1 MIASFHAK
9 GAALGAGV
17 QPGVYSRRL
26 GPWHF
31 RCPDTG
37 GAERGTHGHLAHPG
51 GVDADGVALAAI
63 KGLNEKLETT
73 VAEQGREIAEPR
85 RLVEQLID
93 RR

>member
-1 MIASFHAK
+1 
-9 GAALGAGV
+9 
-17 QPGVYSRRL
+17 
-26 GPWHF
+26 
-31 RCPDTG
+31 
-37 GAERGTHGHLAHPG
+37 LAHPG